1 MEQVRVAAQDL
12 RGNYP
17 RRINYF
23 PVTGKVTM
31 RKLRQQDDVAL
42 VQNEEQQLAATL
54 SRPSRA
60 GAGCVEI
67 FNVDL
72 ARDVANKNAW
82 AL

>member
-1 MEQVRVAAQDL
+1 VAAQDL

-23 PVTGKVTM
+23 PASGKVTM

-42 VQNEEQQLAATL
+42 VRDEEQALAANL
-54 SRPSRA
+54 SRPARRGS
-60 GAGCVEI
+60 VEI
-67 FNVDL
+67 FNTDL
-72 ARDVANKNAW
+72 ARNVANKNAW